1 MTKSSEKRKQI
12 WNPQNRGCFLILVF
26 LLAVCIYAVGCYP
39 AYAAL
44 KTRTIYQL
52 YDELEN
58 MKLSD
63 LDDDDIDTLNEFQK
77 EKFEVMVTDEDFQRI
92 YTSRTAVSR
101 DYIDR
106 YIKNRQ

>member
-26 LLAVCIYAVGCYP
+26 LLAVCIYAVCCYP

-77 EKFEVMVTDEDFQRI
+77 EKFEVMVTDENFQKI
-92 YTSRTAVSR
+92 
-101 DYIDR
+101 
-106 YIKNRQ
+106 